1 MLDSEQIVIE
11 DAQTLFSVLPLL
23 DSDSGKKPIFNNISN
38 PILIYLEGPCLQLAR
53 E

>member
-1 MLDSEQIVIE
+1 MLDSEQIV

-23 DSDSGKKPIFNNISN
+23 DSDSGKKPIFNNFKPYFDLPGETLSA
-38 PILIYLEGPCLQLAR
+38 GSR